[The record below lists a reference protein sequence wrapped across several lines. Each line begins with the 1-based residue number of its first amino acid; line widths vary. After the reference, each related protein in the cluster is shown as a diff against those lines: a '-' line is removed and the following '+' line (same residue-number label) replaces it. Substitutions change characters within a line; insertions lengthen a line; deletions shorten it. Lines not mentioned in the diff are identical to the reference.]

1 MYKTYFTLYFS
12 ASILLFFLNSYCI
25 LANDSVDDSE
35 YRNHKVLKLAR
46 SHHLTPKGLCNTV
59 IRSTVIL
66 ATRPY
71 RSGGPTTVLSTV
83 LLATTDYDYHA
94 LLATVVVARVART
107 SGSSGTSGTPASS
120 SRSSTTRPSS
130 ASTARHARTP
140 PAKKGRAS

>member
-59 IRSTVIL
+59 IRSNIC
-66 ATRPY
+66 Y
-71 RSGGPTTVLSTV
+71 RSGGPTTTSSYNRLRLPRST
-83 LLATTDYDYHA
+83 
-94 LLATVVVARVART
+94 T
-107 SGSSGTSGTPASS
+107 SYS
-120 SRSSTTRPSS
+120 SRRS
-130 ASTARHARTP
+130 AAAY
-140 PAKKGRAS
+140 